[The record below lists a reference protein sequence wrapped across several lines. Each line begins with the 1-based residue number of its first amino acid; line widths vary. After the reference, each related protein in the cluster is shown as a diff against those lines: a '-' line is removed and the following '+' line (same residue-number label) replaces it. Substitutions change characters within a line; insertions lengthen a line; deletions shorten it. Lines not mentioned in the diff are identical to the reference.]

1 MGQSFTV
8 EKEKRQENSLKI
20 KKKKWPTSKLFF
32 VSFCIALPIHNEDLK
47 KLTYMPLLAECD
59 WRLGDDATLK
69 QLYWIHFI
77 FSTLRNAYKQFDF
90 ELNTFLQKLSNNPHY
105 QD

>member
-1 MGQSFTV
+1 
-8 EKEKRQENSLKI
+8 
-20 KKKKWPTSKLFF
+20 
-32 VSFCIALPIHNEDLK
+32 
-47 KLTYMPLLAECD
+47 MPLLAECD